1 MAQPLP
7 GPLSPWN
14 FLALPPEQ
22 ASLERAHFVVV
33 PVPYDSTT
41 SYKAGA
47 REGPSAII
55 AASRF
60 LEDYDPSLGWEP
72 CSLGIATLPEV
83 EPHLGDPHATIQR
96 VAQVVGAI
104 LEMGKMPVLLG
115 GEHSI
120 ALGGVLGAMR
130 HAQGL
135 SVLYLD
141 AHADLRDTYM
151 GTPYSHACTA
161 RRIAEVA
168 PILEVGVRSMS
179 AEEAHFAR
187 SKGVSLFHWGP
198 MARAEDALAWAL
210 ARLGP
215 QVYISIDLDV
225 LDPSLMP
232 AVGTPEPGGLFW
244 RDLLVILE
252 GVAKSRRVV
261 AFDVV
266 ELSPREG
273 PSSCAYTAAALVY
286 RLMGLAAPSGAQEG

>member
-1 MAQPLP
+1 MPPPIA
-7 GPLSPWN
+7 GPTFPWT

-22 ASLERAHFVVV
+22 ADLERARFAVV

-47 REGPSAII
+47 REGPAAII

-60 LEDYDPSLGWEP
+60 LEDYDPFLDWEP
-72 CSLGIATLPEV
+72 SSLGIATLPEV
-83 EPHLGDPHATIQR
+83 EPHLGDPLATIQR
-96 VAQVVGAI
+96 VAQVVEAL
-104 LEMGKMPVLLG
+104 LERGKVPVLLG

-120 ALGGVLGAMR
+120 ALGGVQGALR
-130 HAQGL
+130 HTADL

-168 PILEVGVRSMS
+168 PIVGVGVRSMS

-187 SKGVSLFHWGP
+187 AKGIPIFPWGST
-198 MARAEDALAWAL
+198 ARAEDALAWAL
-210 ARLGP
+210 ARLGQ

-232 AVGTPEPGGLFW
+232 AVGTPEPGGLSW
-244 RDLLVILE
+244 RELLVILE
-252 GVAKSRRVV
+252 GVARARHVV

-273 PSSCAYTAAALVY
+273 PSACAYTAAALVY
-286 RLMGLAAPSGAQEG
+286 KLMGLVAPTKAPEK